1 MAKFELSAFTDEY
14 SQDFSAQIEGML
26 SNGIKYTEIRGV
38 NGKNISELT
47 LNEAREVRK
56 MLDDNGLAVWSV
68 GSPLGKIKL
77 TDDINKHI
85 DLTKHV
91 CEIANVL
98 GTPRIRVFSFYVPDT
113 SNLTPYKEQVFD
125 YMGRMLDASKPY
137 SVILCHEN
145 EKGIYGEKTEGVLD
159 IMKQFGNGYKCI
171 FDPANFIQADVK
183 TYPEA
188 FGKLEEYIY
197 YMHIKDCRA
206 DKTVAPA
213 GKGEGKIPEIL
224 SELDK
229 KRSDTVVLTV
239 EPHLRVFAGLA
250 ALEES
255 GNTTE
260 IIDQYPTSQA
270 AFNAAVSAIKKIL
283 ADMGK

>member
-1 MAKFELSAFTDEY
+1 
-14 SQDFSAQIEGML
+14 
-26 SNGIKYTEIRGV
+26 
-38 NGKNISELT
+38 
-47 LNEAREVRK
+47 
-56 MLDDNGLAVWSV
+56 
-68 GSPLGKIKL
+68 
-77 TDDINKHI
+77 
-85 DLTKHV
+85 
-91 CEIANVL
+91 
-98 GTPRIRVFSFYVPDT
+98 
-113 SNLTPYKEQVFD
+113 
-125 YMGRMLDASKPY
+125 
-137 SVILCHEN
+137 
-145 EKGIYGEKTEGVLD
+145 
-159 IMKQFGNGYKCI
+159 MKQFGNGYKCI

>member
-1 MAKFELSAFTDEY
+1 MKIYAFADEA
-14 SQDFSAQIEGML
+14 SPFIDGQIKALKE
-26 SNGIKYTEIRGV
+26 NGLDGLEIRNVDNV
-38 NGKNISELT
+38 NVSDISD
-47 LNEAREVRK
+47 AKAKEVK
-56 MLDDNGLAVWSV
+56 KKLDDAGLAVWSV
-68 GSPLGKIKL
+68 GSPIGKIDIVK
-77 TDDINKHI
+77 DDFNLHTEKFRRT
-85 DLTKHV
+85 L
-91 CEIANVL
+91 EIAEIL
-98 GTPRIRVFSFYVPDT
+98 GAENIRLFSFYIP
-113 SNLTPYKEQVFD
+113 KESDPSEYRNEVIDRLGKFL
-125 YMGRMLDASKPY
+125 GIASGTG
-137 SVILCHEN
+137 IDLCHEN